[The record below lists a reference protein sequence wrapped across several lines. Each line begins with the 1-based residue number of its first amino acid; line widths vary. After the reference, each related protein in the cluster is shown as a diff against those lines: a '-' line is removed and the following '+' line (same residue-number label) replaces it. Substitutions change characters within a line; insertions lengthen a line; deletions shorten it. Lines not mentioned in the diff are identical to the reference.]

1 MWLTVLE
8 WVGRV
13 LIVLYAVITTII
25 AFKKKKDKG
34 ETFSILDIINYIG
47 NVIQYVEISVNSV
60 QKEGTK
66 TGAIKKQLALQQI
79 EQFFKSNGIVF
90 DSEYVGDIIDRLVD
104 IMNTKDTITKNEVHS
119 NGQEN
124 TTKVEEV
131 HPNGQETN
139 KATFSFI
146 KK

>member
-13 LIVLYAVITTII
+13 LIILYAIITTII

-34 ETFSILDIINYIG
+34 ESFSILDIINYIG
-47 NVIQYVEISVNSV
+47 DAIENVEKYVSNV
-60 QKEGTK
+60 QKEEFK
-66 TGAIKKQLALQQI
+66 TGALKKNLVLQDI
-79 EQFFKSNGIVF
+79 EHFCKQNGIVF
-90 DSEYVGDIIDRLVD
+90 DEQYFGDIIDKLVA
-104 IMNTKDTITKNEVHS
+104 IMNVKNENKKVVEENTTEKEEVHS
-119 NGQEN
+119 
-124 TTKVEEV
+124 
-131 HPNGQETN
+131 NGQETN

>member
-1 MWLTVLE
+1 MWLTILE
-8 WVGRV
+8 WTGRV
-13 LIVLYAVITTII
+13 LIILYAIVTTII

-34 ETFSILDIINYIG
+34 ESFSILDIINYIG
-47 NVIQYVEISVNSV
+47 NVVENVETYVGNV
-60 QKEGTK
+60 QKEGVK

-90 DSEYVGDIIDRLVD
+90 DSEYVGDIIDKLVD
-104 IMNTKDTITKNEVHS
+104 IMNIKDTITKNEVHS

-131 HPNGQETN
+131 HSNGQETN

>member
-1 MWLTVLE
+1 MHSRRKRTKAKLSL
-8 WVGRV
+8 
-13 LIVLYAVITTII
+13 
-25 AFKKKKDKG
+25 F
-34 ETFSILDIINYIG
+34 

-79 EQFFKSNGIVF
+79 EQFFKNNGIVF
-90 DSEYVGDIIDRLVD
+90 DSECVGDIIDRLVD

-131 HPNGQETN
+131 HSNGQETN

>member
-13 LIVLYAVITTII
+13 LIVLYAVVTTII

-90 DSEYVGDIIDRLVD
+90 DSKYVGDIIDRLVD
-104 IMNTKDTITKNEVHS
+104 IMNTITKNEVHS

-131 HPNGQETN
+131 HSNGQETN

>member
-8 WVGRV
+8 WVVRV

-47 NVIQYVEISVNSV
+47 NVVENVETYVGNV
-60 QKEGTK
+60 QKEGVK
-66 TGAIKKQLALQQI
+66 TGAVKKQLALQDI
-79 EQFFKSNGIVF
+79 EQFCKQNDIVF
-90 DSEYVGDIIDRLVD
+90 DEQYFGDIIDKLVA
-104 IMNTKDTITKNEVHS
+104 IMNIKDDTKAVVE
-119 NGQEN
+119 EN

-131 HPNGQETN
+131 HSNGQETN